1 MYSHFQRNLPLSW
14 RTNLLMYLAKQSLN
28 MMYVLQAAGDVSFY
42 SQDLMIN
49 VLFEVCNS
57 RAVCSH
63 QPYLI
68 TRLLVPL
75 SVITIEYKMVQ
86 TIQRVTNILG
96 GARRL
101 PFSDKIFIQIVSN
114 HKPRERLGSYS
125 GLWLPM
131 PWAETPGYQYPRCW
145 FISTAL
151 DPSRYI
157 VS

>member
-14 RTNLLMYLAKQSLN
+14 RTILLIHPVKQSLN
-28 MMYVLQAAGDVSFY
+28 MMYVLQVAGDCSFY

-49 VLFEVCNS
+49 VTFEVCNS

-75 SVITIEYKMVQ
+75 SVITMEYKMVQ
-86 TIQRVTNILG
+86 TIPRVTNIFRLG
-96 GARRL
+96 KTSALFRQD
-101 PFSDKIFIQIVSN
+101 FFQIVST
-114 HKPRERLGSYS
+114 HKPRERMGAYS

-131 PWAETPGYQYPRCW
+131 PWAETPSYQYPRCW

-151 DPSRYI
+151 DPSHDI
-157 VS
+157 IS